1 MKNTTYPY
9 SALEKLAVSIGGDD
23 DARQWLVI
31 NGYASLAD
39 FSDAVRDDEPAFRR
53 LAHGSD
59 KELAAT
65 VDALN
70 RNDGAKK
77 WLLVNGFRE
86 LAAAVDAVEENK
98 TAIAWLNNFGHEGWL
113 LVAKAINKKNKDDDK
128 RGPFGF
134 LGSLLP
140 R

>member
-1 MKNTTYPY
+1 MKNTVYPFE
-9 SALEKLAVSIGGDD
+9 ALEKVAAAIKGDE

-31 NGYASLAD
+31 NSYTSLAD
-39 FSDAVRDDEPAFRR
+39 FFDAVCDNEAAFRR

-59 KELAAT
+59 KELAAA

-70 RNDGAKK
+70 QNDAAKK
-77 WLLVNGFRE
+77 WLLVNGFRH
-86 LAAAVDAVEENK
+86 LAAMCDAVEENK
-98 TAIAWLNNFGHEGWL
+98 SAIAWLNNFGHEGWL
-113 LVAKAINKKNKDDDK
+113 LIARAINKKNKDDDT